1 MIAILVKIAVVLVFV
16 GEALMC
22 WMYLNGRR
30 EQGMRDPFT
39 NQIGIAANVALAL
52 GVLIWL

>member
-1 MIAILVKIAVVLVFV
+1 MMAILVKLAVVAVFV
-16 GEALMC
+16 GEALIC
-22 WMYLNGRR
+22 WLYLTGRR

>member
-1 MIAILVKIAVVLVFV
+1 
-16 GEALMC
+16 
-22 WMYLNGRR
+22 
-30 EQGMRDPFT
+30 MRDPFT